1 MYIGA
6 EGVICG
12 RVHEQDWA
20 CLLVACVFNAFSS
33 AGWNALDT
41 LSSESFPL
49 QIRTTSLGILRCVLP
64 RRCSETCCIST
75 GPGL

>member
-1 MYIGA
+1 MVEHA
-6 EGVICG
+6 SVLKADLWPV
-12 RVHEQDWA
+12 REQDWA

-49 QIRTTSLGILRCVLP
+49 QIRTTSLGILR
-64 RRCSETCCIST
+64 
-75 GPGL
+75 